1 MTCGNTCVGVASDS
15 LSVEIEVKDESP
27 TNRDSLRAAVWNWR
41 SDGRGT
47 GVLSAKGWVTM

>member
-1 MTCGNTCVGVASDS
+1 MIWGNACVGVVSGTWS
-15 LSVEIEVKDESP
+15 LGLEVKDESP

-47 GVLSAKGWVTM
+47 GVLSASG

>member
-1 MTCGNTCVGVASDS
+1 MNWVNACVGVASGSWS
-15 LSVEIEVKDESP
+15 LELEVKDESP

-47 GVLSAKGWVTM
+47 GVLSARG

>member
-47 GVLSAKGWVTM
+47 GVLSAKGWVTI